1 MFKVLAEISESITQG
16 QKGSSSLAVGGRVRS
31 PEMKALLAKQL
42 GQGLQSLEGASL
54 VDLKTGRIQSKKAK
68 KEKGPLQ
75 LALDELKKMQS
86 KLLVCFVISHIFFL
100 IRSVFWKAIAILI
113 SSSTQ
118 VEETQQWYPIVHQEY
133 CWLSRQEF
141 WWIGIMAQLKV
152 HGWWKKIWSMKIKN
166 YIFRPAWVVQLCCCF
181 FSINSTMSQIV
192 LVYIIK
198 IGWVIPNICYIFPP
212 SIASYA

>member
-86 KLLVCFVISHIFFL
+86 KLLVCFVISHIFF
-100 IRSVFWKAIAILI
+100 
-113 SSSTQ
+113 
-118 VEETQQWYPIVHQEY
+118 
-133 CWLSRQEF
+133 
-141 WWIGIMAQLKV
+141 
-152 HGWWKKIWSMKIKN
+152 
-166 YIFRPAWVVQLCCCF
+166 
-181 FSINSTMSQIV
+181 
-192 LVYIIK
+192 
-198 IGWVIPNICYIFPP
+198 
-212 SIASYA
+212 